1 MGSVRWLAV
10 ALFVT
15 GMAFICGFLSQQT
28 DGQRLGAGIA
38 AGVLCAL
45 LPVGAMAVGW
55 FIWRHNL
62 TLDLD

>member
-1 MGSVRWLAV
+1 MGPARRLAV
-10 ALFVT
+10 AFFVVSI
-15 GMAFICGFLSQQT
+15 AFICGFLSQQT

-38 AGVLCAL
+38 AGALCAL